1 MIELEDAVQRIVS
14 GLPPAQKER
23 VNLLYAFGRI
33 VAEPVH
39 SPVDLPIF
47 DNSAMDGYALRAE
60 DATSASKELP
70 AKLRITGKIAAGD
83 TFQGEVR
90 RGECTRIFTGSPM
103 PRGADAVV
111 MQEDTELRTS
121 DPGSVFATDTVRP
134 WENVRLKGQDVRAG
148 SLLVRAGEGLTAGMI
163 ALL

>member
-23 VNLLYAFGRI
+23 VNLLDAFGRI
-33 VAEPVH
+33 VAEPAH

-83 TFQGEVR
+83 TFHGEVR
-90 RGECTRIFTGSPM
+90 RGEGARIFLRAPKA
-103 PRGADAVV
+103 RGGGGGVV
-111 MQEDTELRTS
+111 
-121 DPGSVFATDTVRP
+121 
-134 WENVRLKGQDVRAG
+134 
-148 SLLVRAGEGLTAGMI
+148 EGGNRH
-163 ALL
+163 